1 MRKLKANKKMRPF
14 IYLFFLSFLFACGN
28 EFDIIEEEKDIPVV
42 YGFLSISDTAQ
53 YIRVERAFVDE
64 NTSALELAQNPDSIY
79 YPELSVELVRN
90 SSGQRFSLERVDGNL
105 EGYEREEG
113 VFAQAPN
120 YLYKIKSSDINLAG
134 GESYSL
140 VIDRGEN
147 FPLIEATTNLL
158 SQTSI
163 KTPNP
168 STAVTIDFDY
178 IDRNL
183 FIWSAGD
190 NASIHDLV
198 FRINYRERSPETNG
212 QFVSKFVL
220 WRAVRNYKEEDSR
233 VDVEIDGI
241 NFYTFLKGALE
252 VKSDVER
259 RFEDMDMIITSGGEE
274 IKDFV
279 NITSANLGI
288 TSTQD
293 VPVFSNIPG
302 GQGIFSSTNTVILDK
317 ISLSNMTIDS
327 LKNGMLTKSLNFTN

>member
-1 MRKLKANKKMRPF
+1 MKP
-14 IYLFFLSFLFACGN
+14 YLYILILSFLFACGN

-42 YGFLSISDTAQ
+42 YGFLSLSDTAQ

-79 YPELSVELVRN
+79 YPEISVELVRN

-113 VFAQAPN
+113 IFAQSPN
-120 YLYKIKSSDINLAG
+120 YLYKIKSSNINLTG

-147 FPLIEATTNLL
+147 YPLVEATTKLL
-158 SQTSI
+158 GQTSI
-163 KTPNP
+163 KTPDA
-168 STAVTIDFDY
+168 TVAVTIDFDY

-183 FIWSAGD
+183 FIWK
-190 NASIHDLV
+190 ASDDARIHDLV
-198 FRINYRERSPETNG
+198 FRFNYRERSPQTNG
-212 QFVSKFVL
+212 QFVSKSVL
-220 WRAVRNYKEEDSR
+220 WYAVRNYKEEDAR
-233 VDVEIDGI
+233 VDVEVDGI

-252 VKSDVER
+252 EESDVER
-259 RFEDMDMIITSGGEE
+259 RFEDMDMIVTSGGEE
-274 IKDFV
+274 IKEFV

-327 LKNGMLTKSLNFTN
+327 LKNGMLTKALNFSN